1 MATIYDIERK
11 RKEILLDLK
20 PDEIEAFYD
29 ELNKKAINGLGTVKN
44 GFTFNPDEIIKAN
57 EELKETNDI
66 LIKKY
71 PYIECL
77 GSSSRLNLLL
87 DKYAEVLNEAQA
99 LIFYF
104 HLKQLSNSY
113 TSLKV
118 HIDYLE
124 TFLTKFYFRYYF
136 RSDLLETFLLEE
148 LNVPEDIVLDTL
160 EPYIYNNNFFYG
172 ESLEKEYNSYIETIV
187 VNIDY
192 YIANVDKYLKF
203 NITPSAYEEEDVVN
217 LLEDIVKLQSFTND
231 LIKRYENL
239 KLNPF
244 EVAINVVAEVRTDFI
259 NNLLDETNVD
269 LEKRTVEELK
279 EVLLDIAPSYN
290 FESFEFI
297 VPEGVD

>member
-20 PDEIEAFYD
+20 PNEIEAFYN
-29 ELNKKAINGLGTVKN
+29 ELNKKAIEGLGTVKN
-44 GFTFNPDEIIKAN
+44 NFTFNPDEIIKAN

-71 PYIECL
+71 PYIESL
-77 GSSSRLNLLL
+77 ESSSRLNLLL

-104 HLKQLSNSY
+104 HLKQLSNLY

-124 TFLTKFYFRYYF
+124 TVLTKFYFRYHF
-136 RSDLLETFLLEE
+136 RSNLLETFLLEE
-148 LNVPEDIVLDTL
+148 LKVPEDIVLDTL

-172 ESLEKEYNSYIETIV
+172 GSLEKEYNSYIETIV

-192 YIANVDKYLKF
+192 YITKIDNYSKF
-203 NITPSAYEEEDVVN
+203 NITPSAYEEKDVVN
-217 LLEDIVKLQSFTND
+217 LLEDIVKLQSLNND

-244 EVAINVVAEVRTDFI
+244 EVAINVVAEVRTDI
-259 NNLLDETNVD
+259 VNKLLDENDVD
-269 LEKRTVEELK
+269 LEKRKVEELK
-279 EVLLDIAPSYN
+279 EKLLDKAPSYN